1 MLIIIIIFLEFLWIY
16 FLSRQIFTLLYTLFY
31 LPLKHLP
38 RRLAGHNISNSIVSL
53 LFLPGTAIH
62 EFSHA
67 FIARLLGVKTGE
79 IFLYP
84 HKDKETGE
92 FKAGSIE
99 IEHVDPVR
107 LSLIGIAPSLIGL
120 IILTFAV
127 LYMFEF
133 SLPLGELLS
142 VPGTLLEP
150 KNYLLF
156 LLLFIVSMT
165 MFTSRRDLKEFLI
178 VSPALA
184 IIFALLYFAGF
195 RISLSGPILSEVQ
208 KLLTSLAF
216 VLGVTLVVDLV
227 VYIFLFIP
235 ISLIL
240 SLLGKRLK

>member
-1 MLIIIIIFLEFLWIY
+1 MILYLFFLIVFEFLFIY
-16 FLSRQIFTLLYTLFY
+16 SLSRQIFTLLYTLFY
-31 LPLKHLP
+31 LPLKH
-38 RRLAGHNISNSIVSL
+38 HNVSNSIVSL

-67 FIARLLGVKTGE
+67 LVARLLGVKTGE

-120 IILTFAV
+120 TILTLTV
-127 LYMFEF
+127 LYIFGF
-133 SLPLGELLS
+133 SLPLNSLLS

-165 MFTSRRDLKEFLI
+165 MFTSRRDLKEFLL

-195 RISLSGPILSEVQ
+195 RISLGGPILSEVQ
-208 KLLTSLAF
+208 KLLTHLAF
-216 VLGVTLVVDLV
+216 VLGVTLVVDLI

-235 ISLIL
+235 VSLIT
-240 SLLGKRLK
+240 SIFQHH